1 MNSACEKVEEHHFPG
16 TKRKTSQSR
25 IPYSVSFKNEGEIKD
40 VFRHTDADE
49 VPYQQTSTKWECVC
63 RQEEMLP
70 TEPRMSQGKK
80 SSRAGKQIP
89 FPYYELLFRSNRL
102 TKIKEGSV
110 GV

>member
-1 MNSACEKVEEHHFPG
+1 MNSTDEKVVEHHFPG

-25 IPYSVSFKNEGEIKD
+25 IPCPAKVSFKNEGEIKD

-49 VPYQQTSTKWECVC
+49 VPRQQTSTRWERVC

-70 TEPRMSQGKK
+70 TELRMSQGRK

-89 FPYYELLFRSNRL
+89 FPYY
-102 TKIKEGSV
+102 
-110 GV
+110 